1 MNRSAFSLRS
11 LISAGILAILVC
23 SPLALVSTVNAGTGI
38 SFESPSKSKSGAG
51 LVLLVALQRG

>member
-23 SPLALVSTVNAGTGI
+23 SPLALVSTVNAGSGAFGDAPT
-38 SFESPSKSKSGAG
+38 KSKNGAG